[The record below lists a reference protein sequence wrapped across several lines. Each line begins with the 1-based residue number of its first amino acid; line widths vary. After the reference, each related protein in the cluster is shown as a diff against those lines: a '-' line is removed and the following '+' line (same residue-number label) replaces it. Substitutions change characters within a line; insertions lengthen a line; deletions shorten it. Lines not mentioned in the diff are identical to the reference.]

1 MQLPATAVLDRR
13 SRRNEK
19 FVHAREPSLEPTKH
33 LEPCPHGSR
42 EPSEGRRLAR
52 TSRPVERIRGR
63 ADRLPSGIRGG
74 CSGLS
79 QPVMNSTSGRLQLA
93 IDLSQLLLRRSTFLF
108 GLSTPTVVTRGPA
121 SPGEVRVR
129 VRWPCLPAAVPQP
142 SRPKT

>member
-1 MQLPATAVLDRR
+1 MQLPARAVLDRR
-13 SRRNEK
+13 SCRNEK

-74 CSGLS
+74 LFGAAAARHEQHLWVR
-79 QPVMNSTSGRLQLA
+79 PP
-93 IDLSQLLLRRSTFLF
+93 LRRS
-108 GLSTPTVVTRGPA
+108 A
-121 SPGEVRVR
+121 SV
-129 VRWPCLPAAVPQP
+129 
-142 SRPKT
+142 